1 MINSITVKLL
11 LVPLLIGVTFGNS
24 PDFGNKKIISILE
37 EHFNNPKIEH
47 ELLGYNFYENKNE
60 IIFQIEILT
69 DKKNVTSAIL
79 FGFNAVS
86 IIANNSKTSF
96 THSVMIIHFQN
107 NLNPII
113 AKADL
118 SCSKKYFLDGKQTE
132 SQWRK
137 NCLSIQVN

>member
-1 MINSITVKLL
+1 MINSMIVKLL
-11 LVPLLIGVTFGNS
+11 LSPLFIVITLGDS
-24 PDFGNKKIISILE
+24 PYFDNKKIVSILE
-37 EHFNNPKIEH
+37 EHFTNAANEY

-69 DKKNVTSAIL
+69 DIKNVTSAIL
-79 FGFNAVS
+79 FGFNTVS

-96 THSVMIIHFQN
+96 THSVMLIHFQN